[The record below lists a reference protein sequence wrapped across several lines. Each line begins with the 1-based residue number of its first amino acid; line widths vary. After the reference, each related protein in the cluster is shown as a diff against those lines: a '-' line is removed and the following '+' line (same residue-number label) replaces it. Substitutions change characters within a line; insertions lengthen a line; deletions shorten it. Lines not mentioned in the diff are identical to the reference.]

1 MPRDSV
7 FKLSGGFSGDG
18 CHSAF
23 AKPFFGVLVTG
34 HVPGSD
40 RHQCACRG
48 AAVRSWSVPP
58 SVAAGGRSS
67 MADQPS
73 VPLVLE
79 YEQTLK
85 RVCAGGPVS
94 GSEIDGVLRFL
105 CANANLRLIF
115 FLWRPFLPDPKD
127 DFVLELAVESRA
139 DFLITFNTRDFV
151 DAERFGVRVI
161 SPREFLA
168 IIGEIP

>member
-1 MPRDSV
+1 MYQVVIDTN
-7 FKLSGGFSGDG
+7 
-18 CHSAF
+18 
-23 AKPFFGVLVTG
+23 VLVAALL
-34 HVPGSD
+34 SNL
-40 RHQCACRG
+40 G
-48 AAVRSWSVPP
+48 ASHRLLRLVGEHRW
-58 SVAAGGRSS
+58 RINL
-67 MADQPS
+67 S

-85 RVCAGGPVS
+85 RVCGT
-94 GSEIDGVLRFL
+94 GSLSRGDIDDVLRFL

-139 DFLITFNTRDFV
+139 DFLVTFNTRDFAG
-151 DAERFGVRVI
+151 AERFGVRVV

-168 IIGEIP
+168 IIGEEL

>member
-1 MPRDSV
+1 MEPAAERPD
-7 FKLSGGFSGDG
+7 L
-18 CHSAF
+18 
-23 AKPFFGVLVTG
+23 VLLQWEFLNYG
-34 HVPGSD
+34 
-40 RHQCACRG
+40 
-48 AAVRSWSVPP
+48 
-58 SVAAGGRSS
+58 
-67 MADQPS
+67 
-73 VPLVLE
+73 LE